1 MPRHEIRPTASQGTL
16 MRQFILT
23 TLVALLLFAYRPV
36 QASYVF
42 PAFPGLPAFSSPMGV
57 EDPMDGTD
65 RLFVLER
72 AGKIYEFQN
81 DPTVQ
86 TRSLFLDIS
95 SDVTTGGEG
104 GLLGLAFHPQ
114 YESNGF
120 FYVVFSA
127 ANPTRTV
134 LARFTASASNPNVAD
149 PASKLVILE
158 VPKTSILHYGGRV
171 TFGPDGYLYLGT
183 GDDSQQLMVQD
194 LSSLLGKLLRIDV
207 DHPSGGNP
215 YGIPPGNPFVESPPG
230 ARAEIWAFGFRNPWR
245 FSFDSL
251 KGRLWLGDVGAS
263 AREEIDI
270 VRKGRNFGWPRMEGD
285 ICHPPTTCDTTGL
298 NLASPLWVYDHDNED
313 DSITGG
319 FVYRG
324 PSMPSLVG
332 KYIYADFISG
342 RIWAL
347 TWDGTGP
354 ATNTLVATL
363 YSVPSFGVDRDGEL
377 YLASFDGKIYRL
389 FAGPTPVKTPIAA
402 RGVLGVSPNPFQSS
416 TRIEFSLATP
426 GHAVLEVYDVV
437 GRRVTTVMN
446 VHASSGPHTARWNG
460 RTADGEPLRSGVYF
474 LRLSV
479 NGNAVETRRITLL
492 K

>member
-1 MPRHEIRPTASQGTL
+1 
-16 MRQFILT
+16 MRRFILT

-36 QASYVF
+36 QANYVF
-42 PAFPGLPAFSSPMGV
+42 PAFPGLPAFSSPIGV

-72 AGKIYEFQN
+72 AGRIYEFQN
-81 DPTVQ
+81 DPTVK

-95 SDVTTGGEG
+95 ADVVTTFEG

-120 FYVVFSA
+120 FYVVFTA

-134 LARFTASASNPNVAD
+134 LARFTASASDPNVAD
-149 PASKLVILE
+149 PASKLIILE
-158 VPKTSILHYGGRV
+158 LPKQGLLHNAGRV
-171 TFGPDGYLYLGT
+171 TFGPDGYLYLGI

-194 LSSLLGKLLRIDV
+194 LSSLFGKVLRIDV
-207 DHPSGGNP
+207 DNPSGGNQ
-215 YGIPPGNPFVESPPG
+215 YGIPSGNPFVGSPPG
-230 ARAEIWAFGFRNPWR
+230 ARGEIWAFGFRNPWR

-298 NLASPLWVYDHDNED
+298 NLASPLWVYNHDNED
-313 DSITGG
+313 YSITGG

-332 KYIYADFISG
+332 KYIYSDFVSG

-354 ATNTLVATL
+354 PANALLATL
-363 YSVPSFGVDRDGEL
+363 YNIASFGVDRTGEL
-377 YLASFDGKIYRL
+377 YMASFDGKIYRL
-389 FAGPTPVKTPIAA
+389 FASPTPVETPVAA
-402 RGVLGVSPNPFQSS
+402 RGALRVSPNPFQSS
-416 TRIEFSLATP
+416 TRIEFSLTTP
-426 GHAVLEVYDVV
+426 GRAVLEVYDVA
-437 GRRVTTVMN
+437 GRRVTTVMDG
-446 VHASSGPHTARWNG
+446 HASRGPNTSQWNG
-460 RTADGEPLRSGVYF
+460 RTAHGEPVRSGVYF

-479 NGNAVETRRITLL
+479 DGKPVETRRITLL